1 MRKYPILAV
10 LGMTTILVPLLSAP
24 ASEAMGAEDKS
35 SIEQAW
41 DMADVS
47 LPGAPDLAPAAP
59 RSQLAPARFFTIN
72 QVLAK
77 QNRTSSASAPVR
89 LAAVQTSA
97 SAVDA
102 PANVPAT
109 AHGEEPFGLFAFRA
123 PEGQLWV
130 KWRQVSAA
138 IRVEMRQIVACREE
152 EESCSLPANRF
163 ASLIDAASRKAG
175 RQRYELV
182 NRTINAAVR
191 YVSDFNHHGVADRWS
206 APLAT
211 LSSGRGDCEDYA
223 IAKYVA
229 LLEAG
234 TPKRD
239 LRLVLVHDRLSRQH
253 HAVLAA
259 RQDGRWLI
267 LDNRWSELR
276 SDSQSEMTPLFAITS
291 EEVKLFAAPYS
302 MRSIYRQSI
311 PTAAA
316 LPN

>member
-1 MRKYPILAV
+1 MSKYRILMVAI
-10 LGMTTILVPLLSAP
+10 TTVIALPQSMI
-24 ASEAMGAEDKS
+24 ASRALGAEDGS
-35 SIEQAW
+35 TIEQAL
-41 DMADVS
+41 DASD
-47 LPGAPDLAPAAP
+47 APLLDAPNFTPAAP
-59 RSQLAPARFFTIN
+59 RTANIPARFFTIN

-77 QNRTSSASAPVR
+77 QGRQSAPSAVVR
-89 LAAVQTSA
+89 LASLQPSA
-97 SAVDA
+97 SVVDA
-102 PANVPAT
+102 PTNVAAT
-109 AHGEEPFGLFAFRA
+109 ARGEEPFGLFTFRA
-123 PEGQLWV
+123 PEGQLWM

-138 IRVEMRQIVACREE
+138 IRGEMRQIAACREE
-152 EESCSLPANRF
+152 EESCSLPARRF
-163 ASLIDAASRKAG
+163 ASLIDTASRKTG

-182 NRTINAAVR
+182 NRAINAAVR
-191 YVSDFNHHGVADRWS
+191 YASDFNNHGVADKWS

-259 RQDGRWLI
+259 RQDGQWLV

-276 SDSQSEMTPLFAITS
+276 PDSQTDLTPLFAITS

-302 MRSIYRQSI
+302 MRAIYRQSI

-316 LPN
+316 LVD